1 MLDSGNIYIGTIN
14 IFFRKI
20 MKKAIIFFAFAIMC
34 CGKPTVNNQA
44 VYGLVIHGGS
54 GTITRKNM
62 SPEKET
68 IYRGKLTE
76 ALSAGFEILVKG
88 GSSMDAV
95 ETTIRIMEDSPLFN
109 AGKGAVFTNAGTNEL
124 DASIMDGST
133 LQAGAV
139 AGVKTIKNPISAARK
154 VMDETWHVMLAGEG
168 ADNFAKEQGLEIV
181 NNDYFYTER
190 RWKALQKAQ
199 DSEKHGTVGCVALDR
214 NYNLAAGTST
224 GGLTNKRW
232 GRIGDTPIVGAG
244 NYANN
249 QTCGVSGTGQGEY
262 FIRGN
267 MAFDVSALMNYS
279 LLSVEQAARQVID
292 KLSDRGGKGGLI
304 AMDKN
309 GNIAM
314 PFNTEGMYRGYYLN
328 ESEPIIKIY
337 ND

>member
-1 MLDSGNIYIGTIN
+1 
-14 IFFRKI
+14 
-20 MKKAIIFFAFAIMC
+20 
-34 CGKPTVNNQA
+34 
-44 VYGLVIHGGS
+44 LVIHGGA

-62 SPEKET
+62 SSEKEFA
-68 IYRGKLTE
+68 YRGKLTE
-76 ALSAGFEILVKG
+76 ALAAGYEILEKG
-88 GSSMDAV
+88 GPSMDAV

-109 AGKGAVFTNAGTNEL
+109 AGKGAVFTNDGTNEL

-139 AGVKTIKNPISAARK
+139 AGVKTIKNPISAARQ
-154 VMDETWHVMLAGEG
+154 VMEKTWHVILAGDG
-168 ADNFAKEQGLEIV
+168 ADYFAKEQGLEIV

-199 DSEKHGTVGCVALDR
+199 DAEKHGTVGCVALDR
-214 NYNLAAGTST
+214 NGNLAAGTST

-249 QTCGVSGTGQGEY
+249 QTCAVSGTGQGEY

-279 LLSVEQAARQVID
+279 SLSVEQAARQVIG
-292 KLSDRGGKGGLI
+292 KLSRRGGRGGLI

-328 ESEPIIKIY
+328 GSEPVIKIY

>member
-1 MLDSGNIYIGTIN
+1 
-14 IFFRKI
+14 
-20 MKKAIIFFAFAIMC
+20 MKKVVFFIAFTMMY
-34 CGKPTVNNQA
+34 CGKTTVNKPA
-44 VYGLVIHGGS
+44 VYGLVIHGGA

-62 SPEKET
+62 SPEKESS
-68 IYRGKLTE
+68 YRDKLTE
-76 ALSAGFEILVKG
+76 ALSAGFEILEKG

-133 LQAGAV
+133 MQAGAV

-154 VMDETWHVMLAGEG
+154 VMEETWHVMLAGEG
-168 ADNFAKEQGLEIV
+168 ADNFAKKQGLEIV

-199 DSEKHGTVGCVALDR
+199 NSEKHGTVGCVALDR

-279 LLSVEQAARQVID
+279 SLSVEKAARQVID
-292 KLSDRGGKGGLI
+292 KLSERGGRGGLI

-328 ESEPIIKIY
+328 GLKPVINIY

>member
-1 MLDSGNIYIGTIN
+1 
-14 IFFRKI
+14 
-20 MKKAIIFFAFAIMC
+20 MKKVVFFFAFTMMY
-34 CGKPTVNNQA
+34 CGKTTVNKPV
-44 VYGLVIHGGS
+44 VYGLVIHGGA

-62 SPEKET
+62 SSEKESA
-68 IYRGKLTE
+68 YRAKLTE
-76 ALSAGFEILVKG
+76 ALAAGFEVLEKG

-154 VMDETWHVMLAGEG
+154 VMEETWHVMLAGDG
-168 ADNFAKEQGLEIV
+168 ADYFAKEQGLEIV

-199 DSEKHGTVGCVALDR
+199 DAEKHGTVGCVALDR
-214 NYNLAAGTST
+214 NGNLAAGTST

-279 LLSVEQAARQVID
+279 SLSVEQAARQVIG
-292 KLSDRGGKGGLI
+292 KLSGRGGRGGLI

-328 ESEPIIKIY
+328 GSEPIIKIY

>member
-1 MLDSGNIYIGTIN
+1 
-14 IFFRKI
+14 
-20 MKKAIIFFAFAIMC
+20 MKKVVFFFAFTMMY
-34 CGKPTVNNQA
+34 CGKTTVNKPV
-44 VYGLVIHGGS
+44 VYGLVIHGGA

-62 SPEKET
+62 SSEKESA
-68 IYRGKLTE
+68 YRAKLTE
-76 ALSAGFEILVKG
+76 ALAAGFEVLEKG

-124 DASIMDGST
+124 DASIMDGGT
-133 LQAGAV
+133 LKAGAV

-154 VMDETWHVMLAGEG
+154 VMEETWHVMLAGDG

-199 DSEKHGTVGCVALDR
+199 DAEKHGTVGCVALDR
-214 NYNLAAGTST
+214 NGNLAAGTST

-279 LLSVEQAARQVID
+279 SLSVEQAARQVIG
-292 KLSDRGGKGGLI
+292 KLSGRGGRGGLI

-328 ESEPIIKIY
+328 GSEPIIKIY

>member
-1 MLDSGNIYIGTIN
+1 
-14 IFFRKI
+14 
-20 MKKAIIFFAFAIMC
+20 MKKVVFFIAFTMMY
-34 CGKPTVNNQA
+34 CGKPAVNKPV
-44 VYGLVIHGGS
+44 VYGLVIHGGA

-62 SPEKET
+62 SSEKESA
-68 IYRGKLTE
+68 YRGKLTK
-76 ALSAGFEILVKG
+76 ALAAGFEILEKG
-88 GSSMDAV
+88 GSSMNAV

-154 VMDETWHVMLAGEG
+154 VMEETRHVMLAGDG
-168 ADNFAKEQGLEIV
+168 ADYFAKEQGLEIV

-199 DSEKHGTVGCVALDR
+199 DAEKHGTVGCVALDR
-214 NYNLAAGTST
+214 NGNLAAGTST

-279 LLSVEQAARQVID
+279 SLSVEQAARQVIG
-292 KLSDRGGKGGLI
+292 KLSGRGGRGGLI

-328 ESEPIIKIY
+328 GSEPIIKIY

>member
-1 MLDSGNIYIGTIN
+1 
-14 IFFRKI
+14 
-20 MKKAIIFFAFAIMC
+20 MKKVLLLIAFTMIY
-34 CGKPTVNNQA
+34 CGKTTVNKPD
-44 VYGLVIHGGS
+44 VYGLVIHGGA

-62 SPEKET
+62 SSEKESA
-68 IYRGKLTE
+68 YRAKLTE
-76 ALSAGFEILVKG
+76 ALAAGFEVLEKG

-124 DASIMDGST
+124 DASIMDGGT
-133 LQAGAV
+133 LKAGAV

-154 VMDETWHVMLAGEG
+154 VMEETWHVMLAGDG

-199 DSEKHGTVGCVALDR
+199 DAEKHGTVGCVALDR
-214 NYNLAAGTST
+214 NGNLAAGTST
-224 GGLTNKRW
+224 GGLMNKRW

-279 LLSVEQAARQVID
+279 SLSVEQAARQVID
-292 KLSDRGGKGGLI
+292 KLSGRGGRGGLI
-304 AMDKN
+304 AEEH
-309 GNIAM
+309 G
-314 PFNTEGMYRGYYLN
+314 RVVHQVWL
-328 ESEPIIKIY
+328 ESEPVRSDPATK
-337 ND
+337 

>member
-1 MLDSGNIYIGTIN
+1 
-14 IFFRKI
+14 
-20 MKKAIIFFAFAIMC
+20 MKKVVLFIAFTMMY
-34 CGKPTVNNQA
+34 CGKTTVNKPA
-44 VYGLVIHGGS
+44 VYGLVIHGGA

-62 SPEKET
+62 SPEKESS
-68 IYRGKLTE
+68 YRDKLTE
-76 ALSAGFEILVKG
+76 ALVAGFEILEKG

-154 VMDETWHVMLAGEG
+154 VMEETWHVMLAGEG

-190 RWKALQKAQ
+190 RWKALQKSK

-214 NYNLAAGTST
+214 NNNIAAGTST

-279 LLSVEQAARQVID
+279 SLPVEKAARKVID
-292 KLSDRGGKGGLI
+292 KLSERGGRGGLI

-328 ESEPIIKIY
+328 GLKPVINIY

>member
-1 MLDSGNIYIGTIN
+1 
-14 IFFRKI
+14 
-20 MKKAIIFFAFAIMC
+20 
-34 CGKPTVNNQA
+34 
-44 VYGLVIHGGS
+44 
-54 GTITRKNM
+54 
-62 SPEKET
+62 
-68 IYRGKLTE
+68 
-76 ALSAGFEILVKG
+76 
-88 GSSMDAV
+88 
-95 ETTIRIMEDSPLFN
+95 MEDSPLFN

-154 VMDETWHVMLAGEG
+154 VMEETWHVMLAGDG
-168 ADNFAKEQGLEIV
+168 ADYFAKEQGLEIV

-199 DSEKHGTVGCVALDR
+199 DAEKHGTVGCVALDR
-214 NYNLAAGTST
+214 NGNLAAGTST

-279 LLSVEQAARQVID
+279 SLSVEQAARQVIG
-292 KLSDRGGKGGLI
+292 KLSGRGGRGGLI

-328 ESEPIIKIY
+328 GSEPIIKIY

>member
-1 MLDSGNIYIGTIN
+1 
-14 IFFRKI
+14 
-20 MKKAIIFFAFAIMC
+20 MKKVVFFFAFTMMY
-34 CGKPTVNNQA
+34 CGKTTVNKPV
-44 VYGLVIHGGS
+44 VYGLVIHGGA

-62 SPEKET
+62 SSEKESA
-68 IYRGKLTE
+68 YRAKLTE
-76 ALSAGFEILVKG
+76 ALAAGFEVLEKG

-124 DASIMDGST
+124 DASIMDGGT
-133 LQAGAV
+133 LKAGAV

-154 VMDETWHVMLAGEG
+154 VMEETWHVMLAGDG

-279 LLSVEQAARQVID
+279 SLSVEQAARQVIG
-292 KLSDRGGKGGLI
+292 KLSGRGGRGGLI

-328 ESEPIIKIY
+328 GSEPIIKIY

>member
-1 MLDSGNIYIGTIN
+1 
-14 IFFRKI
+14 
-20 MKKAIIFFAFAIMC
+20 MKKVVFFFAFTMMYC
-34 CGKPTVNNQA
+34 SKPTVNKSV
-44 VYGLVIHGGS
+44 VYGLVIHGGA
-54 GTITRKNM
+54 GTITKKNM
-62 SPEKET
+62 SSEKESA
-68 IYRGKLTE
+68 YRDKLTE
-76 ALSAGFEILVKG
+76 ALAAGYEILEKG

-154 VMDETWHVMLAGEG
+154 VMEETWHVILAGDG
-168 ADNFAKEQGLEIV
+168 ADNFAKEQGLAIV

-199 DSEKHGTVGCVALDR
+199 DAEKHGTVGCVALDR
-214 NYNLAAGTST
+214 NDNLAAGTST

-279 LLSVEQAARQVID
+279 SLSVEQAARQVID
-292 KLSDRGGKGGLI
+292 KLSGRGGRGGLI

-328 ESEPIIKIY
+328 GSEPIIKIY

>member
-1 MLDSGNIYIGTIN
+1 
-14 IFFRKI
+14 
-20 MKKAIIFFAFAIMC
+20 MKKVVFFIAFTMMY
-34 CGKPTVNNQA
+34 CGKTTVNKPL
-44 VYGLVIHGGS
+44 VYGLVIHGGA

-62 SPEKET
+62 SPEKESS
-68 IYRGKLTE
+68 YRAKLTE
-76 ALSAGFEILVKG
+76 ALAAGFEILEKG

-109 AGKGAVFTNAGTNEL
+109 AGRGAVFTNAGTNEL

-154 VMDETWHVMLAGEG
+154 VMEETWHVMLAGEG
-168 ADNFAKEQGLEIV
+168 ADNFAKKQGLEIV

-199 DSEKHGTVGCVALDR
+199 DAEKHGTVGCVALDR
-214 NYNLAAGTST
+214 NGNLAAGTST

-249 QTCGVSGTGQGEY
+249 ETCGVSGTGQGEY

-279 LLSVEQAARQVID
+279 SLSVKQSARQVID
-292 KLSDRGGKGGLI
+292 KLSGRGGRGGLI

-328 ESEPIIKIY
+328 GSEPVIKIY

>member
-1 MLDSGNIYIGTIN
+1 
-14 IFFRKI
+14 
-20 MKKAIIFFAFAIMC
+20 
-34 CGKPTVNNQA
+34 
-44 VYGLVIHGGS
+44 
-54 GTITRKNM
+54 M
-62 SPEKET
+62 SSEKESA
-68 IYRGKLTE
+68 YRAKLTE
-76 ALSAGFEILVKG
+76 ALAAGFEILEKG

-124 DASIMDGST
+124 DASIMDGSN

-154 VMDETWHVMLAGEG
+154 VMDETWHVMLAGDG

-181 NNDYFYTER
+181 NNNYFYTER
-190 RWKALQKAQ
+190 RWKALQKEQ

-214 NYNLAAGTST
+214 NHNLAAGTST

-279 LLSVEQAARQVID
+279 SLSVEKAARKVID
-292 KLSDRGGKGGLI
+292 KLSERGGRGGLI

>member
-1 MLDSGNIYIGTIN
+1 
-14 IFFRKI
+14 
-20 MKKAIIFFAFAIMC
+20 
-34 CGKPTVNNQA
+34 
-44 VYGLVIHGGS
+44 
-54 GTITRKNM
+54 
-62 SPEKET
+62 
-68 IYRGKLTE
+68 
-76 ALSAGFEILVKG
+76 
-88 GSSMDAV
+88 MDAV

-124 DASIMDGST
+124 DASIMDGSN

-154 VMDETWHVMLAGEG
+154 VMDETWHVMLAGDG

-181 NNDYFYTER
+181 NNNYFYTER
-190 RWKALQKAQ
+190 RWKALQKEQ

-214 NYNLAAGTST
+214 NHNLAAGTST

-279 LLSVEQAARQVID
+279 SLSVEKAAREVID
-292 KLSDRGGKGGLI
+292 KLSQRGGRGGLI